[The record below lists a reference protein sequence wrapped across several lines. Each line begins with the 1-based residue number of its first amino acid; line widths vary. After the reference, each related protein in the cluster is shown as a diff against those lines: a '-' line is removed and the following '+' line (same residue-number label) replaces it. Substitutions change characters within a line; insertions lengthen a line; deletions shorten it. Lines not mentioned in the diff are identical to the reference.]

1 MKFLEDDLMK
11 IIFTAIVVGSLIVG
25 CSYLGKAFN
34 FDPDGPIEELIE
46 EVIEDQLGVDVDL
59 TPESKEERK

>member
-25 CSYLGKAFN
+25 CSYLNKSFN
-34 FDPDGPIEELIE
+34 LPNDNPAEQYLED
-46 EVIEDQLGVDVDL
+46 VIEDQFGIDIDL
-59 TPESKEERK
+59 TPGN